1 VGPLTIA
8 YATWVRRVL
17 LGVLNAERL
26 RRWGKAQS
34 TVSREGDEVD
44 QIRDIEH
51 QRLRALV
58 EADMDVAR
66 KLHAEDFQLITP
78 FGDALSKEEY
88 LGTVESGD
96 IDYVVWKPEAID
108 VRVSGDMAVLRYS
121 SRIEIV
127 VGGYLLG
134 TTGTRTTMRSA
145 TDGGRP
151 CGRKQRRCSS
161 RCLIH
166 RSAWNR
172 NSANLG
178 E

>member
-1 VGPLTIA
+1 MGESSEH
-8 YATWVRRVL
+8 
-17 LGVLNAERL
+17 GES
-26 RRWGKAQS
+26 K
-34 TVSREGDEVD
+34 GDEVD
-44 QIRDIEH
+44 QIRDIGH

-127 VGGYLLG
+127 VGGRRIPPGDYWHTDYYEKRNG
-134 TTGTRTTMRSA
+134 RWQAVWSQA
-145 TDGGRP
+145 TEM
-151 CGRKQRRCSS
+151 Q
-161 RCLIH
+161 
-166 RSAWNR
+166 
-172 NSANLG
+172 
-178 E
+178 

>member
-1 VGPLTIA
+1 M
-8 YATWVRRVL
+8 
-17 LGVLNAERL
+17 
-26 RRWGKAQS
+26 
-34 TVSREGDEVD
+34 SREGDEVD

-108 VRVSGDMAVLRYS
+108 VRVSGDMAVLRSS

-127 VGGYLLG
+127 VGGRRIPPGDYWHTDYYEKRNG
-134 TTGTRTTMRSA
+134 QWQAVWSQA
-145 TDGGRP
+145 TEM
-151 CGRKQRRCSS
+151 Q
-161 RCLIH
+161 
-166 RSAWNR
+166 
-172 NSANLG
+172 
-178 E
+178 

>member
-1 VGPLTIA
+1 MNVQRMVAQALGLGLLT
-8 YATWVRRVL
+8 VL
-17 LGVLNAERL
+17 AVLMLSACGGG
-26 RRWGKAQS
+26 GKAQS

-127 VGGYLLG
+127 VGGRRIPSGDYWH
-134 TTGTRTTMRSA
+134 TDYYEKRNRRWQAVWSQA
-145 TDGGRP
+145 TEM
-151 CGRKQRRCSS
+151 Q
-161 RCLIH
+161 
-166 RSAWNR
+166 
-172 NSANLG
+172 
-178 E
+178 

>member
-1 VGPLTIA
+1 VGESSEH
-8 YATWVRRVL
+8 
-17 LGVLNAERL
+17 GES
-26 RRWGKAQS
+26 K
-34 TVSREGDEVD
+34 GDEVD
-44 QIRDIEH
+44 QIRDIGH

-127 VGGYLLG
+127 VGGRRIPPGDYWHTDYYEKRNG
-134 TTGTRTTMRSA
+134 RWQAVWSQA
-145 TDGGRP
+145 TEM
-151 CGRKQRRCSS
+151 Q
-161 RCLIH
+161 
-166 RSAWNR
+166 
-172 NSANLG
+172 
-178 E
+178 

>member
-1 VGPLTIA
+1 MNVQRMVGQALGLGLLA
-8 YATWVRRVL
+8 VL
-17 LGVLNAERL
+17 AVLMPSACGGG
-26 RRWGKAQS
+26 GKAPS

-108 VRVSGDMAVLRYS
+108 VRVSGEMAVLRYS

-127 VGGYLLG
+127 VGGRRLPPGDYWHTDYYEKRNG
-134 TTGTRTTMRSA
+134 RWQAVWSQA
-145 TDGGRP
+145 TEM
-151 CGRKQRRCSS
+151 Q
-161 RCLIH
+161 
-166 RSAWNR
+166 
-172 NSANLG
+172 
-178 E
+178 